1 MAKGTDRSPLHFRLI
16 GASST
21 VLLAVLALWTSG
33 CATRAAPE
41 PIDGDLQ
48 AELARLHEE
57 HRALQAE
64 IAALRGELGLSEATV
79 QVAPP
84 TEALAPTPSTATAP
98 LSVAE
103 IDAVLDL
110 YRQAFEAEDLGR
122 IRSEVYGSDLPADD
136 LRYLEVWFERTDG
149 LQIEMDPRNILV
161 HNGTADAVIE
171 QTMTYRLTRT
181 SEQRTIRL
189 TIRMVFERR
198 GSEWRVTSA
207 RMSL

>member
-1 MAKGTDRSPLHFRLI
+1 VAKGTDRSPLHFRRI
-16 GASST
+16 GASAT
-21 VLLAVLALWTSG
+21 VLLAVLALGTSG
-33 CATRAAPE
+33 CATKTVPE

-48 AELARLHEE
+48 AELARLHAE
-57 HRALQAE
+57 HQALQAE
-64 IAALRGELGLSEATV
+64 IAALRGELGLSETTV

-84 TEALAPTPSTATAP
+84 TEAPAPAPTAAEAP
-98 LSVAE
+98 LPVAE

-110 YRQAFEAEDLGR
+110 YRQAFEAEDMGR

-136 LRYLEVWFERTDG
+136 LRYLEIWFERTDG

-181 SEQRTIRL
+181 SEQKTVRL